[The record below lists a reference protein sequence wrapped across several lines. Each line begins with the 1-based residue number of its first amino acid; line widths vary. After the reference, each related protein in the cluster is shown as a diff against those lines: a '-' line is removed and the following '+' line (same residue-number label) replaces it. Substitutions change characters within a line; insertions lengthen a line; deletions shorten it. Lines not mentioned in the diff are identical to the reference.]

1 MIKKMKWQ
9 NHEAFQQMSPKKQE
23 MILTLSE
30 ALENKNLME
39 ALPVLMEWKNRMQRE
54 NISFTDQEKDML
66 TNLMLDN
73 LTPAGKQQ
81 YEYIKPFL
89 QQ

>member
-1 MIKKMKWQ
+1 MIKKMEWRNQ
-9 NHEAFQQMSPKKQE
+9 EAFKQLSPQKQE
-23 MILTLSE
+23 MIQKLTST
-30 ALENKNLME
+30 LENKNLME
-39 ALPVLMEWKNRMQRE
+39 ALPVLMEWKNKMQQD
-54 NISFTDQEKDML
+54 NISFTEEERELL